1 MMILR
6 GGKYWQQGIMSRDS
20 EIYTTTLEL
29 YMNARKLV
37 MAYFL
42 HSVLEKKTLWKSN
55 FQAKHL
61 FNTHWINSVWLTTE
75 EKFDLIKIKTFFDV
89 LRTSVF

>member
-42 HSVLEKKTLWKSN
+42 HSVLEKKLYQNLISKQSIYS
-55 FQAKHL
+55 
-61 FNTHWINSVWLTTE
+61 THIE
-75 EKFDLIKIKTFFDV
+75 
-89 LRTSVF
+89 